1 MLNVI
6 VTLKGLEDWD
16 LDTTWTHVW
25 RERERERE
33 RVAFTQNTGCEG
45 VQPGAAWLMQGHQ
58 GQRLTSSE
66 CESRAC

>member
-33 RVAFTQNTGCEG
+33 RELHLLKTLAAKECSQAL
-45 VQPGAAWLMQGHQ
+45 PG
-58 GQRLTSSE
+58 
-66 CESRAC
+66 